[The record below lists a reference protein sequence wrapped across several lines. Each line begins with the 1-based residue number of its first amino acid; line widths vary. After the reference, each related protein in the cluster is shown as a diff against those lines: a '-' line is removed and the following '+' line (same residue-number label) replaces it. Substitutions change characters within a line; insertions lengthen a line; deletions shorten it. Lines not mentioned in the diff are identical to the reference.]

1 MYRRRLALLAAFALV
16 FFQPLAGAM
25 PAADQIGL
33 AFRLMDTTQNDA
45 ISPAEWKR
53 ASFALFRAADKN
65 NNDFI
70 DGDELKS
77 STIAQDTFLR
87 ADKDHDGRLSVDE
100 FVELRRQLF
109 TLADL
114 DHDEYLT
121 YVEYE
126 LFIVF
131 EPVGW
136 HDHNANGRMDV
147 SELRVSLTAAF
158 EQLDLDHDGLL
169 DKKEAA
175 YMEAKR
181 FARFDKDQDGKLSL
195 EELVAG
201 YRSEFGV

>member
-1 MYRRRLALLAAFALV
+1 VTALLAAFTLA
-16 FFQPLAGAM
+16 FFQSVAGAM
-25 PAADQIGL
+25 PTADQIGD

-53 ASFALFRAADKN
+53 AAFALFRAADKN

-70 DGDELKS
+70 DGDELKG

-87 ADKDHDGRLSVDE
+87 ADTNHDGRLSVDE
-100 FVELRRQLF
+100 FMELRRQLF
-109 TLADL
+109 AVADL
-114 DHDEYLT
+114 DHDDYLT

-131 EPVGW
+131 EAVGW
-136 HDHNANGRMDV
+136 NDRNANGRMDI

-158 EQLDLDHDGLL
+158 EQLDADHDGVL

-181 FARFDKDQDGKLSL
+181 FARFDKDQNGKLSL